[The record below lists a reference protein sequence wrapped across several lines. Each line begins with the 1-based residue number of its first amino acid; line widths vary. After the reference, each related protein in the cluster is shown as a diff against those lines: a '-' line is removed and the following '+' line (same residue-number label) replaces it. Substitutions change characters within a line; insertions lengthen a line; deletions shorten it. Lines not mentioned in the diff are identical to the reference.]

1 MRIQAME
8 FVVISCGGC
17 GAAVRICHPE
27 QERRRFCPLCGAQ
40 LFLRPRLGVDRR
52 LVASLMVAALA
63 GVLIVACWAIWPS
76 RSAAPIASAIPDSAI
91 SDSASAPSSPPL
103 PAVATQARP
112 GASVPEHTGNA
123 LPGTASNRCPL
134 ASSGD
139 TILAMPKTEQ
149 ATSGLVQ
156 DRGLSGPRPVDSSSQ
171 RSPRPPVPIRQA
183 SARTAE
189 PGPSSEPAAAGRPA
203 ESDPGP
209 APPIGGQFRVKDE
222 RGEPVV
228 ARLHGRWG
236 GKSVLILPDGQLGI
250 PNMLIPT
257 NEPFRSLTADEL
269 LPRLQQGPLGDFQVL
284 RTSHYLIFYKSSQGF
299 AEASGRLLE
308 DLYRRLLDAFRKNQ
322 VAVHDA
328 EFPLVAVIYRTE
340 REFRTNQTVEPVVQ
354 AFYEIY
360 TNRITFYE
368 ISDQDASAP
377 EISALRKPQTVAHE
391 GTHQILQNIG
401 VHPRLSSWP
410 IWLVEGLAE
419 YCATPATARKGGR
432 PVWDGL
438 GMINGLHMAT
448 IRELGDPLSVTF
460 QGDNSPVKCLVREPG
475 KPLVESLVRKTRLT
489 PTEYSLAWAMTHYL
503 AFKRQDDFVAYLKR
517 MSQLAPLEPRTPDE
531 HLADFKSAFGRDLV
545 KLDRAIDVYLRWL
558 DTQRKNKFDRMPF
571 YAVMYEQVVPTG
583 LVRRARVSQSPQVI
597 WQWVQE
603 VTVPQGAQPTWQ
615 AIPHDTRSRALR
627 AVQEWMHGS
636 G

>member
-1 MRIQAME
+1 MQAME

-17 GAAVRICHPE
+17 GAAVRIRQP
-27 QERRRFCPLCGAQ
+27 QLERRRFCPRCGAE
-40 LFLRPRLGVDRR
+40 LFVGPGPRVDRS
-52 LVASLMVAALA
+52 LVGSSVIAVLVGA
-63 GVLIVACWAIWPS
+63 LIVTCWAVWPVQS
-76 RSAAPIASAIPDSAI
+76 VAPLAAVAPDSASARSASPPPAVTAQTRTEAAAPEHAANAS
-91 SDSASAPSSPPL
+91 SDSAS
-103 PAVATQARP
+103 
-112 GASVPEHTGNA
+112 
-123 LPGTASNRCPL
+123 NRCLP
-134 ASSGD
+134 ASSGE
-139 TILAMPKTEQ
+139 TILALGKSEQ
-149 ATSGLVQ
+149 ETCDPVQ
-156 DRGLSGPRPVDSSSQ
+156 GPEIPGRRAVDSTSHRLAS
-171 RSPRPPVPIRQA
+171 RTVPVRQA
-183 SARTAE
+183 SAWRAGS
-189 PGPSSEPAAAGRPA
+189 GPSSEPAPAGGASRIEQ
-203 ESDPGP
+203 ES

-222 RGEPVV
+222 RGESVV

-257 NEPFRSLTADEL
+257 DEPFRPLTADEL

-284 RTSHYLIFYKSSQGF
+284 RTTHYLIFYKSSRSF
-299 AEASGRLLE
+299 AEASSRLLE

-322 VAVHDA
+322 VPAHEA

-340 REFRTNQTVEPVVQ
+340 REFRANHAVEPVVQ

-419 YCATPATARKGGR
+419 YCATPATARKGGK

-448 IRELGDPLSVTF
+448 IRELGDPLSVKF
-460 QGDNSPVKCLVREPG
+460 QGDSSPVKSLVREPG
-475 KPLVESLVRKTRLT
+475 KPLVECLVRKTRLT

-517 MSQLAPLEPRTPDE
+517 MSQFAPLVPRSPDE
-531 HLADFKSAFGRDLV
+531 HLADFEQAFGHDLF
-545 KLDRAIDVYLRWL
+545 KLDRAIDVYLRRL
-558 DTQRKNKFDRMPF
+558 DTQKKFDRMPF

-615 AIPHDTRSRALR
+615 AIPHDTRARALH
-627 AVQEWMHGS
+627 AVQQWMNGS